1 MVAPII
7 PVLGGAAAL
16 GGLAGFGFGSNDAGL
31 VDTEVKKSS
40 RTENTTDSRQFT
52 DVNITNDSR
61 QFTLQEGD
69 YNPIVQID
77 SPEATATQ
85 RNKKSQTP
93 SLTQRASARTT
104 PSLTPTTTAETTSK
118 TTDTLR
124 TLLIFG
130 GVGVAAFTILQVLD

>member
-7 PVLGGAAAL
+7 PVLGGAAGL
-16 GGLAGFGFGSNDAGL
+16 GALAGFGFGSNDAGL
-31 VDTEVKKSS
+31 VDTEIKKSN
-40 RTENTTDSRQFT
+40 RTENVTDSRQFT
-52 DVNITNDSR
+52 TTNVTNDSR

-93 SLTQRASARTT
+93 RQTQQAGAKTT
-104 PSLTPTTTAETTSK
+104 PSLNPTTTAETTSK

-124 TLLIFG
+124 TLIIAA
-130 GVGVAAFTILQVLD
+130 GVGVGAYTVLQFVD